1 MNLGSN
7 LCVGS
12 LDQVREQL
20 DAARSEEHGAKKLLA
35 AGERV
40 LTKVV
45 QEKKK
50 LQDSNTKLGEELKD
64 VRAQL
69 ADSVKE
75 NKKLRGGIFST
86 WPLLSYSSLEVTV
99 ADIAVIAGVLTNR
112 PEEEVSGS
120 SNDLLQEL
128 SQLHEQAR
136 QAMRSV
142 AKALWPSDSPP
153 GSMEKLVELFK
164 GARRRIR
171 LWKISACREG
181 AREAWA
187 MVKTRYTKLD
197 PNHMARVGPLGP
209 NGEEIPV
216 SLVYDQV
223 EVAAKYSQQDC
234 KLDCLLEGVE
244 EEVFESK

>member
-1 MNLGSN
+1 M
-7 LCVGS
+7 
-12 LDQVREQL
+12 
-20 DAARSEEHGAKKLLA
+20 
-35 AGERV
+35 
-40 LTKVV
+40 LT
-45 QEKKK
+45 
-50 LQDSNTKLGEELKD
+50 D
-64 VRAQL
+64 
-69 ADSVKE
+69 
-75 NKKLRGGIFST
+75 
-86 WPLLSYSSLEVTV
+86 
-99 ADIAVIAGVLTNR
+99 R

-120 SNDLLQEL
+120 SSDLLQGL

-153 GSMEKLVELFK
+153 RSMEKLVELFK

-197 PNHMARVGPLGP
+197 PNHMARVKPLGS

-216 SLVYDQV
+216 SLVYNQV
-223 EVAAKYSQQDC
+223 EVAAKYSQKDC
-234 KLDCLLEGVE
+234 KLDSLLDGIE

>member
-1 MNLGSN
+1 MWLYLPYN
-7 LCVGS
+7 
-12 LDQVREQL
+12 
-20 DAARSEEHGAKKLLA
+20 
-35 AGERV
+35 
-40 LTKVV
+40 
-45 QEKKK
+45 
-50 LQDSNTKLGEELKD
+50 
-64 VRAQL
+64 
-69 ADSVKE
+69 
-75 NKKLRGGIFST
+75 
-86 WPLLSYSSLEVTV
+86 SLEVKV
-99 ADIAVIAGVLTNR
+99 VGIAVIAGMLMGR

-120 SNDLLQEL
+120 SSDLLQGL

-136 QAMRSV
+136 QAMQSV
-142 AKALWPSDSPP
+142 AKSLWPSDSPP

-187 MVKTRYTKLD
+187 MVKTRYTKMD
-197 PNHMARVGPLGP
+197 PNHMARVGPLGS

-216 SLVYDQV
+216 SLVYNQV

-234 KLDCLLEGVE
+234 KLDSLLDGIE

>member
-1 MNLGSN
+1 M
-7 LCVGS
+7 
-12 LDQVREQL
+12 R
-20 DAARSEEHGAKKLLA
+20 AAGRRSKRRTRSQKLLA
-35 AGERV
+35 VGERV
-40 LTKVV
+40 LTKVL

-69 ADSVKE
+69 ANSVKE
-75 NKKLRGGIFST
+75 NKKLRGVIFSM
-86 WPLLSYSSLEVTV
+86 WPHLSYNSLEVTLV
-99 ADIAVIAGVLTNR
+99 DIAVIAGVLTGR
-112 PEEEVSGS
+112 PEEEVPGS
-120 SNDLLQEL
+120 SSDLLQGL
-128 SQLHEQAR
+128 SQLDEQAR

-187 MVKTRYTKLD
+187 MVKRRYTKLD
-197 PNHMARVGPLGP
+197 PNHMARVGPLGS

-216 SLVYDQV
+216 SLVYGQV
-223 EVAAKYSQQDC
+223 EVAAR
-234 KLDCLLEGVE
+234 
-244 EEVFESK
+244 